1 MFLKIF
7 DMEFISDLI
16 TKEEAAIICLQ
27 KKVEFVWKPQIV
39 ELPITSNV
47 VDFEKFKKKGKSR

>member
-39 ELPITSNV
+39 DLPIVSNV